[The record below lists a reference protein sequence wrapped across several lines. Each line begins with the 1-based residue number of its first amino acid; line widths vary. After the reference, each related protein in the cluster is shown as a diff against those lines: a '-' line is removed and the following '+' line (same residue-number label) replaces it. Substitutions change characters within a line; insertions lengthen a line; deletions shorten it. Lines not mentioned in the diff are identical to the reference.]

1 MHSKKPQFWGILGLP
16 PYYDCM
22 SKYRRSSALCYSW
35 LRESY
40 RKEVFFVRKRAVH
53 ICLQKSRFRAH
64 FVFMLKIVFCRIF
77 YLNSSPVAEE
87 GWSMIVKKQCFKA
100 LRTSRCTFEGR
111 QWPVATSRRIRI
123 TQQWGEASSQRV
135 RISDSWATRPRAALE
150 SPNNRFYQIFY
161 MYSFPVLGEVPEG
174 EWGQYGV
181 KIRNMRESA

>member
-87 GWSMIVKKQCFKA
+87 GWSMIIKNNV
-100 LRTSRCTFEGR
+100 LRLCG
-111 QWPVATSRRIRI
+111 P
-123 TQQWGEASSQRV
+123 RV
-135 RISDSWATRPRAALE
+135 VPLRGVNDPLRPRVASESPDNEAKRARNALE
-150 SPNNRFYQIFY
+150 SLIPRQRDLALRQNHPTIVFIKYFI
-161 MYSFPVLGEVPEG
+161 
-174 EWGQYGV
+174 
-181 KIRNMRESA
+181 

>member
-64 FVFMLKIVFCRIF
+64 FVFMLKIVFCGIF

-87 GWSMIVKKQCFKA
+87 GWSMIVKNNV
-100 LRTSRCTFEGR
+100 LRLCG
-111 QWPVATSRRIRI
+111 P
-123 TQQWGEASSQRV
+123 RV
-135 RISDSWATRPRAALE
+135 VPLRGVNDPLRPRVASE
-150 SPNNRFYQIFY
+150 SPNNEAKRARNTLESVI
-161 MYSFPVLGEVPEG
+161 LGQRDLAPH
-174 EWGQYGV
+174 
-181 KIRNMRESA
+181 

>member
-87 GWSMIVKKQCFKA
+87 GWSMIIKNNV
-100 LRTSRCTFEGR
+100 LRLCG
-111 QWPVATSRRIRI
+111 P
-123 TQQWGEASSQRV
+123 RV
-135 RISDSWATRPRAALE
+135 VPLRGVNDPLRPRVASESPGNETKRARNALE
-150 SPNNRFYQIFY
+150 SLIPRQRDLAPHQNH
-161 MYSFPVLGEVPEG
+161 PT
-174 EWGQYGV
+174 
-181 KIRNMRESA
+181 MRQSELATR

>member
-87 GWSMIVKKQCFKA
+87 GWSMIVKNNV
-100 LRTSRCTFEGR
+100 LRLCG
-111 QWPVATSRRIRI
+111 P
-123 TQQWGEASSQRV
+123 RV
-135 RISDSWATRPRAALE
+135 VPLRGVNDPLRPRVASE
-150 SPNNRFYQIFY
+150 SPNNEAKRA
-161 MYSFPVLGEVPEG
+161 
-174 EWGQYGV
+174 
-181 KIRNMRESA
+181 RNALESLIPRQRDLALRQNHPTIVFIKYFI

>member
-87 GWSMIVKKQCFKA
+87 GWSMIIKNNV
-100 LRTSRCTFEGR
+100 LRLCG
-111 QWPVATSRRIRI
+111 P
-123 TQQWGEASSQRV
+123 RV
-135 RISDSWATRPRAALE
+135 VPLRGVNDPLRPRAALE

-181 KIRNMRESA
+181 KTRNMRESA

>member
-87 GWSMIVKKQCFKA
+87 GWSMIVKNNV
-100 LRTSRCTFEGR
+100 LRLCGPRVV
-111 QWPVATSRRIRI
+111 PLATSRRIRI
-123 TQQWGEASSQRV
+123 TQQWDKASSQHV
-135 RISDSWATRPRAALE
+135 RISDSKATRPRAASESPDNEAKRARNALE
-150 SPNNRFYQIFY
+150 SLIPRQRDLALRQNHPTIVFIKYFI
-161 MYSFPVLGEVPEG
+161 
-174 EWGQYGV
+174 
-181 KIRNMRESA
+181 

>member
-64 FVFMLKIVFCRIF
+64 FVFMLKIVFCGIF

-87 GWSMIVKKQCFKA
+87 GWSMIVKNNV
-100 LRTSRCTFEGR
+100 LRLCG
-111 QWPVATSRRIRI
+111 P
-123 TQQWGEASSQRV
+123 RV
-135 RISDSWATRPRAALE
+135 VPLRGVNDPLRPRVVSE
-150 SPNNRFYQIFY
+150 SPNNEAKRA
-161 MYSFPVLGEVPEG
+161 
-174 EWGQYGV
+174 
-181 KIRNMRESA
+181 RNALESLIPRQRDLASHQNHPTMRQSELATR

>member
-87 GWSMIVKKQCFKA
+87 GWSMIIKNNV
-100 LRTSRCTFEGR
+100 LRLCG
-111 QWPVATSRRIRI
+111 P
-123 TQQWGEASSQRV
+123 RV
-135 RISDSWATRPRAALE
+135 VPLRGVNDPLRPRVASE
-150 SPNNRFYQIFY
+150 SPNNEAKRARN
-161 MYSFPVLGEVPEG
+161 VLESVIL
-174 EWGQYGV
+174 GQ
-181 KIRNMRESA
+181 RDLAPHQNHPTMRQSELATR

>member
-87 GWSMIVKKQCFKA
+87 GWSMIVKNNV
-100 LRTSRCTFEGR
+100 LRLCG
-111 QWPVATSRRIRI
+111 P
-123 TQQWGEASSQRV
+123 RV
-135 RISDSWATRPRAALE
+135 VPLRGINDPLRPRVVSE
-150 SPNNRFYQIFY
+150 SPNNEAKRARN
-161 MYSFPVLGEVPEG
+161 VLESVIL
-174 EWGQYGV
+174 GQ
-181 KIRNMRESA
+181 RDLASHQNHPTMRQSELATR

>member
-87 GWSMIVKKQCFKA
+87 GWSMIVKNNV
-100 LRTSRCTFEGR
+100 LRLCG
-111 QWPVATSRRIRI
+111 P
-123 TQQWGEASSQRV
+123 RV
-135 RISDSWATRPRAALE
+135 VPLRGVNDPLRPRVASE
-150 SPNNRFYQIFY
+150 SPNNEAKRA
-161 MYSFPVLGEVPEG
+161 
-174 EWGQYGV
+174 
-181 KIRNMRESA
+181 RNALESLIPRQRDLAPHQNHPAMRQSELATY

>member
-1 MHSKKPQFWGILGLP
+1 VHSKKTQFWGILGLP

-87 GWSMIVKKQCFKA
+87 GWSMIVKNNV
-100 LRTSRCTFEGR
+100 LRLCG
-111 QWPVATSRRIRI
+111 P
-123 TQQWGEASSQRV
+123 RV
-135 RISDSWATRPRAALE
+135 VPLRGVNDPLRARNALE
-150 SPNNRFYQIFY
+150 SVI
-161 MYSFPVLGEVPEG
+161 LGQRDPASH
-174 EWGQYGV
+174 Q
-181 KIRNMRESA
+181 NHPTMRQNDLATR

>member
-87 GWSMIVKKQCFKA
+87 GWSMIIKNNV
-100 LRTSRCTFEGR
+100 LRLCG
-111 QWPVATSRRIRI
+111 P
-123 TQQWGEASSQRV
+123 RV
-135 RISDSWATRPRAALE
+135 VPLRGVNDPLRPRVASE
-150 SPNNRFYQIFY
+150 SPNNEAKRARN
-161 MYSFPVLGEVPEG
+161 VLESVIL
-174 EWGQYGV
+174 GQ
-181 KIRNMRESA
+181 RDLASHQNHPTMRQSELATR

>member
-87 GWSMIVKKQCFKA
+87 GWSMIVKNNV
-100 LRTSRCTFEGR
+100 LRLCG
-111 QWPVATSRRIRI
+111 P
-123 TQQWGEASSQRV
+123 RV
-135 RISDSWATRPRAALE
+135 VPLRGVNDPLRPRVASESPGNETKRARNALE
-150 SPNNRFYQIFY
+150 SLIPRQRDLALRQNHPTIVFIKYFI
-161 MYSFPVLGEVPEG
+161 
-174 EWGQYGV
+174 
-181 KIRNMRESA
+181 

>member
-87 GWSMIVKKQCFKA
+87 GWSMIVKNNV
-100 LRTSRCTFEGR
+100 LRLCG
-111 QWPVATSRRIRI
+111 P
-123 TQQWGEASSQRV
+123 RV
-135 RISDSWATRPRAALE
+135 VPLRGVNDPLRPRVASE
-150 SPNNRFYQIFY
+150 SPNNEAKRARN
-161 MYSFPVLGEVPEG
+161 VLESVIL
-174 EWGQYGV
+174 GQ
-181 KIRNMRESA
+181 RDLASHQNHPTMRQSELATR

>member
-87 GWSMIVKKQCFKA
+87 GWSMIVKNNV
-100 LRTSRCTFEGR
+100 LRLCG
-111 QWPVATSRRIRI
+111 P
-123 TQQWGEASSQRV
+123 RV
-135 RISDSWATRPRAALE
+135 VPLRGVNDPLRPRVASE
-150 SPNNRFYQIFY
+150 SPNNEAKRA
-161 MYSFPVLGEVPEG
+161 
-174 EWGQYGV
+174 
-181 KIRNMRESA
+181 RNALESLIPRQRDLAPHQNHPTMRQSELATR

>member
-87 GWSMIVKKQCFKA
+87 GWSMIIKNNV
-100 LRTSRCTFEGR
+100 LRLCG
-111 QWPVATSRRIRI
+111 P
-123 TQQWGEASSQRV
+123 RV
-135 RISDSWATRPRAALE
+135 VPLRGVNDPLRPRVASE
-150 SPNNRFYQIFY
+150 SPNNEAKRARNALESVI
-161 MYSFPVLGEVPEG
+161 LGQRDLAPH
-174 EWGQYGV
+174 
-181 KIRNMRESA
+181 